1 MVYDSDADLPS
12 TGDYVCGDDD
22 GHKHGEPAYD
32 GDGDDCEGGGCDMA
46 DDK

>member
-1 MVYDSDADLPS
+1 MVNDSEADLPS

-32 GDGDDCEGGGCDMA
+32 GDDCEGGGRDRA
-46 DDK
+46 GDK